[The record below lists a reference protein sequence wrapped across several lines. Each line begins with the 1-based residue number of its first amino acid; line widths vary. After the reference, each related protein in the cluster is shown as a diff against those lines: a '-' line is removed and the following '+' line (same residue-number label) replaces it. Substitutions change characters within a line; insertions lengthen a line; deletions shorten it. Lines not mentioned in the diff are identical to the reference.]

1 MKNEK
6 ISNEKGL
13 QAYLRLQAIK
23 NGMTFD
29 KVESR
34 SRKGFPDCIVVFE
47 GVVAF
52 IEVKTPAGT
61 GKLSASQ
68 HRVIDDLRAHGTQVG
83 VVASQFQVD
92 VVIKNILLQ
101 AEINKAQK
109 EAYRARA

>member
-1 MKNEK
+1 VKTEKN
-6 ISNEKGL
+6 L
-13 QAYLRLQAIK
+13 QDYLRLQAIK

-68 HRVIDDLRAHGTQVG
+68 IRVIEDLSEHGAIVWVVSSKNHVDLVIQAIEG
-83 VVASQFQVD
+83 VAMV
-92 VVIKNILLQ
+92 K
-101 AEINKAQK
+101 K
-109 EAYRARA
+109 EQLDARA

>member
-1 MKNEK
+1 MKTEK
-6 ISNEKGL
+6 NL
-13 QAYLRLQAIK
+13 QDYLRLQAIK

-68 HRVIDDLRAHGTQVG
+68 IRVIEDLSEHGAQVG

-92 VVIKNILLQ
+92 IVIKNILLH